1 MEYFL
6 NKNQLNKEE
15 GLFVGDSEIDLETA
29 INCHMKSV
37 IMSYGYADKEKMKKL
52 PKPDYLLSDFKD
64 ILKIIN

>member
-37 IMSYGYADKEKMKKL
+37 IMSYGYADTKKMKKL